1 MGDHKRVSKQKRCQE
16 AELSNIKDTTN
27 KDISKRSI
35 NSLLKKQ
42 GWKQR
47 ALKVVRIKKLEQT
60 AGEVSKPTTDV
71 DQKSKPSTN
80 EQVK

>member
-16 AELSNIKDTTN
+16 AELGNI

-35 NSLLKKQ
+35 NNGSMLKKQ

-47 ALKVVRIKKLEQT
+47 ALKVVKIKKLEQKL
-60 AGEVSKPTTDV
+60 AEVVSKPTTDV

-80 EQVK
+80 EPVK